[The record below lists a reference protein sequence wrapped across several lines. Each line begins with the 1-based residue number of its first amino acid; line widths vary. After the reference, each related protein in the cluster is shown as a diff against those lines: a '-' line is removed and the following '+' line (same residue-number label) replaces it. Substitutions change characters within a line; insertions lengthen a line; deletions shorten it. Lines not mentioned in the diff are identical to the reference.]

1 MKRIFVA
8 VALLLSLSACVTGA
22 EDGRYA
28 THDGGRSNFRADRGG
43 AEAGARVEAEVA
55 AGAVARGLIAA
66 IAGAGT
72 SARW

>member
-22 EDGRYA
+22 DDGRYA

-43 AEAGARVEAEVA
+43 TEAGARVETEVA
-55 AGAVARGLIAA
+55 VAGVEVVGGLIAA
-66 IAGAGT
+66 
-72 SARW
+72 